1 MEILSENSSG
11 NNNVFAEGETINKG
25 IDDYEVEWD
34 NDRSYRPTIN
44 FILNG

>member
-1 MEILSENSSG
+1 MGLPDTN
-11 NNNVFAEGETINKG
+11 
-25 IDDYEVEWD
+25 DDYEVEWD